1 MEEGDYRRGN
11 MSQDRRVVIR
21 FFPPIN
27 LNVYQV
33 QQRIANRTEN
43 MYFGE
48 EWKEEEWER
57 VRDQSESLS
66 VLCQLP
72 SVCQSTS
79 QKL

>member
-1 MEEGDYRRGN
+1 MDKDEKGREGPQKKKYEPGQESGDKTF
-11 MSQDRRVVIR
+11 SFSV
-21 FFPPIN
+21 N

-33 QQRIANRTEN
+33 QHRIANRMEN
-43 MYFGE
+43 ILG
-48 EWKEEEWER
+48 EEWER

-79 QKL
+79 QEL